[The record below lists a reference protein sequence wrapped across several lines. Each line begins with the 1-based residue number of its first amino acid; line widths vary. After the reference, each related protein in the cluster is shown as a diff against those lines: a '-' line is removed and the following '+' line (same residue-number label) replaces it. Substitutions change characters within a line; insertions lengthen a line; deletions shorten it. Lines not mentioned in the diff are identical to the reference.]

1 MPKLSFPYASWEEI
15 KEGKSLAWLS
25 YLGIIFGLL
34 GLLFLVPMLAHK
46 DNPFSRYHARQGMLL
61 FLTSVLVAVFFWV
74 VYGVILGPII
84 NLSPVA
90 GIVTVIGSW
99 VVITGIGITI
109 AVFAITGTVKAASG
123 KFYRMPL
130 IGTMA
135 ERWFPNMV
143 PKTSS
148 QTPRMDKMYCR
159 NCGKEL
165 PASAEFCPNCGVRSL
180 NGNKFCQNCGA
191 ETRPEQEVCLKCG
204 VLLKREKKYEAP
216 GRKNKLIALLL
227 CLFLAPLG
235 VHRYYMGRVGSGV
248 AMLLLYFSIFVFLF
262 MGAMRSFPEPVWI
275 GLLVFGAFAF
285 VGYMVWWIIDLIS
298 IATGKM
304 KDRQGRKLGETW

>member
-1 MPKLSFPYASWEEI
+1 MPKLSFPYASCEEI
-15 KEGKSLAWLS
+15 REGRLLAWLS
-25 YLGIIFGLL
+25 YPGIIFGLL

-61 FLTSVLVAVFFWV
+61 FLASVLVAVLFWV
-74 VYGVILGPII
+74 VGVILGSII
-84 NLSPVA
+84 DLSPVA
-90 GIVTVIGSW
+90 GIATAIGGMVIF
-99 VVITGIGITI
+99 TGIGITI
-109 AVFAITGTVKAASG
+109 YVFAIIGTVKAASG
-123 KFYRMPL
+123 KFYRMPI

-135 ERWFPNMV
+135 ERWFPGMV
-143 PKTSS
+143 PQTSS
-148 QTPRMDKMYCR
+148 QTPRRDKMYCR

-165 PASAEFCPNCGVRSL
+165 PPGAEFCISCGVRPL
-180 NGNKFCQNCGA
+180 NAENFCQNCGA

-204 VLLKREKKYEAP
+204 TLLKREDRQIDP
-216 GRKNKLIALLL
+216 TRKNQLVALLL
-227 CLFLAPLG
+227 CLFVGSLG

-262 MGAMRSFPEPVWI
+262 MGSMRSFPEPVWI
-275 GLLVFGAFAF
+275 GLLVFGAFAL

-304 KDRQGRKLGETW
+304 KDGEGRELGKAG

>member
-1 MPKLSFPYASWEEI
+1 MSQAEFPYVNQEDMQ
-15 KEGKSLAWLS
+15 EGRSLAWLS
-25 YLGIIFGLL
+25 YPGIIFGLL
-34 GLLFLVPMLAHK
+34 GLLFLVPMFAHK

-61 FLTSVLVAVFFWV
+61 FLASVLVTVFFWV
-74 VYGVILGPII
+74 VYGGMLVSII
-84 NLSPVA
+84 ALSPVA
-90 GIVTVIGSW
+90 WIVTAITGLGVF
-99 VVITGIGITI
+99 TGIGITI
-109 AVFAITGTVKAASG
+109 FVFAIIGTVKAASG
-123 KFYRMPL
+123 EFYRMPL

-135 ERWFPNMV
+135 ERWFPGMV
-143 PKTSS
+143 PQTSS
-148 QTPRMDKMYCR
+148 QIPRRDKMYCR

-165 PASAEFCPNCGVRSL
+165 PAGAELCISCGVRPL

-191 ETRPEQEVCLKCG
+191 KTRPEQEVCLKCG
-204 VLLKREKKYEAP
+204 TLLKREEKHEP
-216 GRKNKLIALLL
+216 LGRKNKLIALLL

-262 MGAMRSFPEPVWI
+262 MGSMRSFPEPVWI
-275 GLLVFGAFAF
+275 GLLVFGAFAL

-304 KDRQGRKLGETW
+304 KDKQGRELSQVR

>member
-1 MPKLSFPYASWEEI
+1 MAESSFPYANEEEI
-15 KEGKSLAWLS
+15 HEGRFLAWLS
-25 YLGIIFGLL
+25 YPGIIFGLL

-46 DNPFSRYHARQGMLL
+46 ENPFTRYHARQGMFL
-61 FLTSVLVAVFFWV
+61 FLASVLVTVFFWI
-74 VYGVILGPII
+74 VYGGMLVSII
-84 NLSPVA
+84 DLSPVA
-90 GIVTVIGSW
+90 WIVTTIGGM
-99 VVITGIGITI
+99 VVITGTGITI
-109 AVFAITGTVKAASG
+109 FVFAIIGTVKAASG

-148 QTPRMDKMYCR
+148 QTQRRDKMHCR

-165 PASAEFCPNCGVRSL
+165 PPGAEFCISCGVRPL

-204 VLLKREKKYEAP
+204 TLLKREEKSP
-216 GRKNKLIALLL
+216 GRKTKLIALLL

-275 GLLVFGAFAF
+275 GLLVFGAFAL

>member
-1 MPKLSFPYASWEEI
+1 MKIPKSSFPYASREEI

-25 YLGIIFGLL
+25 YPGIIFGLL
-34 GLLFLVPMLAHK
+34 GFLFLVPMLANRN
-46 DNPFSRYHARQGMLL
+46 NPFSRYHARQGMLL
-61 FLTSVLVAVFFWV
+61 FLASVLVAVFLWV
-74 VYGVILGPII
+74 VGGVILEPII
-84 NLSPVA
+84 DLSPVA
-90 GIVTVIGSW
+90 GLVTAIAGP
-99 VVITGIGITI
+99 VVFTGIGIVI
-109 AVFAITGTVKAASG
+109 YVFAVIGTVKAASG

-148 QTPRMDKMYCR
+148 QIPRRDKMYCR

-165 PASAEFCPNCGVRSL
+165 PPGVEFCISCGVRPL
-180 NGNKFCQNCGA
+180 NAGNFCQNCGA

-204 VLLKREKKYEAP
+204 TLLKREEKYEVP

-227 CLFLAPLG
+227 CLFVGWLG

-248 AMLLLYFSIFVFLF
+248 AMLLLYLTGFVAFLF
-262 MGAMRSFPEPVWI
+262 TIRYRGLYVLAAMAFI
-275 GLLVFGAFAF
+275 GYF
-285 VGYMVWWIIDLIS
+285 VWWIIDLIS

-304 KDRQGRKLGETW
+304 KDGEGRELREVR

>member
-1 MPKLSFPYASWEEI
+1 MPKLSFPYASREEI
-15 KEGKSLAWLS
+15 KEGRLLAWLS
-25 YLGIIFGLL
+25 YPGIIFGLL
-34 GLLFLVPMLAHK
+34 GLLFLVPMLVHE

-61 FLTSVLVAVFFWV
+61 FLASVLVAVLFWV
-74 VYGVILGPII
+74 VGVSLVPII
-84 NLSPVA
+84 DLSPIA
-90 GIVTVIGSW
+90 WIVTAIAGP
-99 VVITGIGITI
+99 VVFTGIGITI
-109 AVFAITGTVKAASG
+109 FVFAIIGTVKAASG

-143 PKTSS
+143 SKTSS
-148 QTPRMDKMYCR
+148 QTQRRDKMYCR

-165 PASAEFCPNCGVRSL
+165 PASAEFCISCGVRSL

-204 VLLKREKKYEAP
+204 TLLKREEKSP
-216 GRKNKLIALLL
+216 GRKTKLIALLL

-275 GLLVFGAFAF
+275 GLLVFGAFAL

-304 KDRQGRKLGETW
+304 KDKQGRKLGETW

>member
-1 MPKLSFPYASWEEI
+1 MPKLSFPYASGEEI
-15 KEGKSLAWLS
+15 REGRLLAWLS
-25 YLGIIFGLL
+25 YPGIIFGLL
-34 GLLFLVPMLAHK
+34 GLLFLVPMFAQK
-46 DNPFSRYHARQGMLL
+46 ENPFTRYHARQGMFL
-61 FLTSVLVAVFFWV
+61 FLASVLVTVFFWV
-74 VYGVILGPII
+74 VCGVILEPII
-84 NLSPVA
+84 DLSPVA
-90 GIVTVIGSW
+90 GIATAIGGM
-99 VVITGIGITI
+99 VVFTGIGITI
-109 AVFAITGTVKAASG
+109 YVFAIIGTVKAASG

-143 PKTSS
+143 PQTSS
-148 QTPRMDKMYCR
+148 QTPRRDKMYCR

-165 PASAEFCPNCGVRSL
+165 PASAEFCISCGVRAL
-180 NGNKFCQNCGA
+180 NAENFCQNCGA
-191 ETRPEQEVCLKCG
+191 KTNPQQEVCLKCG
-204 VLLKREKKYEAP
+204 TLLKREEKHEP
-216 GRKNKLIALLL
+216 LGRKNKLIALLL

-235 VHRYYMGRVGSGV
+235 VHRYYMGRVGNGV

-262 MGAMRSFPEPVWI
+262 MGAIRSLPEPVWI
-275 GLLVFGAFAF
+275 GLLVFGAFAL

>member
-1 MPKLSFPYASWEEI
+1 MPKLSFPYASGEEI
-15 KEGKSLAWLS
+15 REGRLLAWLS
-25 YLGIIFGLL
+25 YPGIIFGLL

-61 FLTSVLVAVFFWV
+61 FLASVLVTVFFWV
-74 VYGVILGPII
+74 VYGVILVPII
-84 NLSPVA
+84 ALSPVA
-90 GIVTVIGSW
+90 GIATAIGGW

-109 AVFAITGTVKAASG
+109 FVFAIIGTVKAASG
-123 KFYRMPL
+123 EFYRMPL

-135 ERWFPNMV
+135 ERWFPGMV
-143 PKTSS
+143 PQTSS
-148 QTPRMDKMYCR
+148 QTPRRDKMYCR

-165 PASAEFCPNCGVRSL
+165 PAGAEFCISCGVRPL

-204 VLLKREKKYEAP
+204 TLLKKQKDP
-216 GRKNKLIALLL
+216 TRKNQLVALLL
-227 CLFLAPLG
+227 CLFVGSLG

-248 AMLLLYFSIFVFLF
+248 AMLVLYLS
-262 MGAMRSFPEPVWI
+262 
-275 GLLVFGAFAF
+275 AFAF
-285 VGYMVWWIIDLIS
+285 LFAGYKWSGLYVFAAMAVVGFTVWWIIDLIS

-304 KDRQGRKLGETW
+304 KDKQGRELSQVR